1 LALGLGLVAE
11 EDGPDVAAVEGVAPE
26 AVGDDVIAALLEVGL
41 AGDGEL
47 GPEHVGGD
55 GGVKGAREEACF
67 EAGDP
72 ENAELGEGDALDGE
86 HLFGVDGLVDLGGM
100 GLEAVEEIGLLDADG
115 VEGYG
120 GESVSAGIQGRAGLA
135 FRGAWSG
142 GAGGVGPVGSELFG
156 GNGLHSGIRYSTA
169 TGWTPQCKIASA

>member
-55 GGVKGAREEACF
+55 GSVKGAREEACF

-72 ENAELGEGDALDGE
+72 EDAELRQGDALDGK
-86 HLFGVDGLVDLGGM
+86 HLFGVDGLVNLGGL
-100 GLEAVEEIGLLDADG
+100 GFQAIEEIGFFDAKD
-115 VEGYG
+115 VEGDG
-120 GESVSAGIQGRAGLA
+120 GESVRAGIPGGAGLA
-135 FRGAWSG
+135 FRGTGSG
-142 GAGGVGPVGSELFG
+142 GTGGVGPVGSELFG
-156 GNGLHSGIRYSTA
+156 GDGLHSGIRYSTA
-169 TGWTPQCKIASA
+169 TGWTLRFKFASA